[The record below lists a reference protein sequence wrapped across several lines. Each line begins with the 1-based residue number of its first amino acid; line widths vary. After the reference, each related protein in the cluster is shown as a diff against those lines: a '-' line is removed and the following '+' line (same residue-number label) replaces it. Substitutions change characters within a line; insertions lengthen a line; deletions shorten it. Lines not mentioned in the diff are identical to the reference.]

1 MPRKVNVALLF
12 SKHPRSRHL
21 FDCVIVQLGLTLRAP
36 IEFYDG
42 RAVHLGTW
50 RPADLGTFF
59 PAESDLGRNYRRPQT
74 VAPQPR
80 MVDIGRR
87 LAHRGVDRFCL
98 PLITKTTIE
107 SRIILRH

>member
-1 MPRKVNVALLF
+1 
-12 SKHPRSRHL
+12 
-21 FDCVIVQLGLTLRAP
+21 
-36 IEFYDG
+36 
-42 RAVHLGTW
+42 
-50 RPADLGTFF
+50 
-59 PAESDLGRNYRRPQT
+59 